1 MKEFFIGNTIYTRG
15 LSRRKMESVFGH
27 FTKFNVRKTGS
38 LQYSISGK
46 RTLYKIQHQKNE
58 LFIKFNIRKKGLF
71 TKLNMHYT
79 SMKVFR
85 VFTEYL
91 LFYSFICIFIASVDF
106 KKVSI

>member
-1 MKEFFIGNTIYTRG
+1 MIRG